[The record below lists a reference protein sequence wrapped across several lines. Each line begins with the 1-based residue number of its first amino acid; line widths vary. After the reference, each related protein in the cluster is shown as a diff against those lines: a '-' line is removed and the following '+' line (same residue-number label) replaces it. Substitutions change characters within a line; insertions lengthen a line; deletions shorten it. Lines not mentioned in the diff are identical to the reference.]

1 MHEVYSSGKLEGLL
15 DRFYGVDIRLMLID
29 SWWET
34 QVAAHLKD
42 LQEVRES
49 WLEHYKRWGKAGS
62 SAQAIWDVSDDGG
75 LSWDLA

>member
-1 MHEVYSSGKLEGLL
+1 MLCMKYIAVVNSKSK

-49 WLEHYKRWGKAGS
+49 WL
-62 SAQAIWDVSDDGG
+62 
-75 LSWDLA
+75 